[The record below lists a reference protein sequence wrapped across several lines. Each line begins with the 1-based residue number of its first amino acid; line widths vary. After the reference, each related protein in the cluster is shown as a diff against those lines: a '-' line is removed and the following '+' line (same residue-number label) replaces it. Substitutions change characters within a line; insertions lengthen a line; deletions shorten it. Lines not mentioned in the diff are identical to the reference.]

1 MQGSGIWVRAWVFV
15 RVKGSGPVLDLEC
28 FRTASGSK
36 LQVKVQGMGAV
47 FRTLEAPSSSPF
59 LRENGRWASRPPL
72 GAWNLLCCCGLE
84 TVFLLLGEWPHL

>member
-36 LQVKVQGMGAV
+36 LQDSGALAGVLEKLTECCCITGCVFILQRQSEV
-47 FRTLEAPSSSPF
+47 FR
-59 LRENGRWASRPPL
+59 
-72 GAWNLLCCCGLE
+72 
-84 TVFLLLGEWPHL
+84 V